1 MKLIELYLRL
11 KTSMFSPLGFVYLGM
26 LIFKQLE
33 LSLREIS
40 FIWLVNALSPKK
52 VSLLAVEPLSK
63 IF

>member
-1 MKLIELYLRL
+1 
-11 KTSMFSPLGFVYLGM
+11 MFSPLGFVYLGM

-63 IF
+63 IFWDEESLT